1 MVMSD
6 ICIESVPTYES
17 LFLGF
22 LILYK
27 VLTELCLFTRIFV
40 NDDQGHNALN
50 RAGPWNIP
58 RPIVN
63 CVTMNM
69 SN

>member
-22 LILYK
+22 LTLYK

-50 RAGPWNIP
+50 RAGPVRAVKTGMWCHHG
-58 RPIVN
+58 IVP
-63 CVTMNM
+63 
-69 SN
+69 